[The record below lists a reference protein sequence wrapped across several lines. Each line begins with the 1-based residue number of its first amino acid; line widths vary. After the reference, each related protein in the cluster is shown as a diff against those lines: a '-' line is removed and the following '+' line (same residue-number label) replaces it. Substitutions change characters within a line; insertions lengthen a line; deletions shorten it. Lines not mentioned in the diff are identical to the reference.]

1 MSRQQVL
8 AAVAGEPDAAGSMV
22 EPTARARLR
31 RNRALIG
38 AVALVL
44 AVLALLAWVGGNRAT
59 GPLDP
64 VAVDP
69 SGSRALARVLEGQ
82 GVRVLRVDR
91 AEDAAAA
98 LRADPAATL
107 LVAFPDRVSRR
118 MGRALRDLPVA
129 HVVSVGDVPDAPGPW
144 PRGLPSS
151 GSVAVEDRDPG
162 CGWEPATRAGSAL
175 TGGASYDVDGATT
188 CYAGSVVDLPRGTT
202 GVRAT
207 VTGSVTLL
215 GSGDLLTNRRLAESG
230 NASLATSVLGRDPV
244 LVWWLPS
251 YADPLFGNGAPT
263 SITDLVPRW
272 VPWAVAQLALGVLVL
287 AYARG
292 RRFGPVVT
300 EPLPVT
306 VRAAETTE
314 GLSRLYRR
322 ARGRD
327 HAAARLAA
335 AARRRLA
342 SALALPAGAGTTAV
356 VDAVAARTGRPTAE
370 VAALLDPTTVTDDA
384 ALVRFADDLDDLE
397 RQVRQL

>member
-1 MSRQQVL
+1 MSRHQVL
-8 AAVAGEPDAAGSMV
+8 APVVAEPEVADSVV
-22 EPTARARLR
+22 EPTVRVRLR
-31 RNRALIG
+31 RNRALVG
-38 AVALVL
+38 TVALVL
-44 AVLALLAWVGGNRAT
+44 VVLALLAWVGGNRAT

-82 GVRVLRVDR
+82 GVRVLRVDT
-91 AEDAAAA
+91 ADAAAAA
-98 LRADPAATL
+98 LRAEPAATL
-107 LVAFPDRVSRR
+107 LVAFPDLVSRR
-118 MGRALRDLPVA
+118 MGRALRDVPVA
-129 HVVSVGDVPDAPGPW
+129 HVVTVGGVPDAPGPW
-144 PRGLPSS
+144 PRALAQA
-151 GSVAVEDRDPG
+151 GSLAVEDREPG
-162 CGWEPATRAGSAL
+162 CAWEPASRAGSAL
-175 TGGASYDVDGATT
+175 TGGTTYQVADGTS
-188 CYAGSVVDLPRGTT
+188 CYADSVVDLQRGTA
-202 GVRAT
+202 GVPEG

-215 GSGDLLTNRRLAESG
+215 GSGELLTNRRLADSG
-230 NASLATSVLGRDPV
+230 NASLATSLLGRDPV

-251 YADPLFGNGAPT
+251 YADPLFGNGAPVE
-263 SITDLVPRW
+263 ITDLVPGW

-322 ARGRD
+322 ARGRE
-327 HAAARLAA
+327 HAAARLSA

-342 SALALPAGAGTTAV
+342 AALALPTGAGTATV
-356 VDAVAARTGRPTAE
+356 VDAVAARTGRSTAE
-370 VAALLDPTTVTDDA
+370 VSALLDPTTVPDDA